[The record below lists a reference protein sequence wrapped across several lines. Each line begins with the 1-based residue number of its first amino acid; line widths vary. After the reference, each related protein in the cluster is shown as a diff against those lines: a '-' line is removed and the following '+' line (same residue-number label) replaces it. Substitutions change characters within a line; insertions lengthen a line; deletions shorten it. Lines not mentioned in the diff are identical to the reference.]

1 MFRAYLQLERSMD
14 TIGAANEWRDGRVLE
29 HQQSG
34 PTLSRMVLGLRLR
47 RLREAGRVTG
57 AQAAEAIRVTEA
69 QFERVEHGRA
79 GIGVAEVIGL
89 LSRYGVTDDVERETV
104 VTLAEQAALPAWWH
118 SYRDVVPGWLEA
130 YLGLEQA
137 ATMIRSYEVQFVH
150 GLLQTEA
157 YARAVIALGHPDATK
172 GEIER
177 RVELRMLR
185 QQVLS
190 GEQAP
195 HLWAVVDE
203 AVLRRPIGGPAT
215 MRAQFEHLVDVSE
228 LPHITLQVIPFHAS
242 GRVAASGPITL
253 LRLPERELPDVVY
266 LEQLTSALY
275 PYHPA
280 DIEQYWHVMNRLVTE
295 AEPPIA
301 TRAILDR
308 MMTEV

>member
-1 MFRAYLQLERSMD
+1 MD

-34 PTLSRMVLGLRLR
+34 PTLPRMVLGLRLR
-47 RLREAGRVTG
+47 HLREASGVTR
-57 AQAAEAIRVTEA
+57 AQAARAIRVSETKL
-69 QFERVEHGRA
+69 ERIEHGRA
-79 GIGVAEVIGL
+79 DVGVADVTGL
-89 LSRYGVTDDVERETV
+89 LARFGVTDEAEREIL
-104 VTLAEQAALPAWWH
+104 VTLIEQATLPAWWH
-118 SYRDVVPGWLEA
+118 PYRDVVPGWLEA
-130 YLGLEQA
+130 YLGLERA
-137 ATMIRSYEVQFVH
+137 ATVIRCYEPQFVH
-150 GLLQTEA
+150 GLLQTAA
-157 YARAVIALGHPDATK
+157 YARAVIELGHPDAPK

-177 RVELRMLR
+177 RVELRMTR
-185 QQVLS
+185 RQVLH

-215 MRAQFEHLVDVSE
+215 MRAQFEHLVEISE
-228 LPHITLQVIPFHAS
+228 LPHVTLQVIPFHAA
-242 GRVAASGPITL
+242 GRIAAGGPITL

-266 LEQLTSALY
+266 LEQLNSALY

-308 MMTEV
+308 MLTEI

>member
-1 MFRAYLQLERSMD
+1 MD

-34 PTLSRMVLGLRLR
+34 PTLPRMVLGLRLR
-47 RLREAGRVTG
+47 RLREASGVPRTHV
-57 AQAAEAIRVTEA
+57 ARAVRLTEPEL
-69 QFERVEHGRA
+69 ERIEHGRA
-79 GIGVAEVIGL
+79 DVGVADVLDL
-89 LSRYGVTDDVERETV
+89 LACYGVRDDAERETLV
-104 VTLAEQAALPAWWH
+104 ALIEQAAAPAWWH
-118 SYRDVVPGWLEA
+118 PYRDVVPCWLEA
-130 YLGLEQA
+130 YLGLERA
-137 ATMIRSYEVQFVH
+137 ATVIRSYEPQFVH
-150 GLLQTEA
+150 GLLQTAA
-157 YARAVIALGHPDATK
+157 YARAVIALGHPNASK

-177 RVELRMLR
+177 RMELRMKR
-185 QQVLS
+185 RQVLHD
-190 GEQAP
+190 EQAP

-215 MRAQFEHLVDVSE
+215 MRAQFEHLVEISE
-228 LPHITLQVIPFHAS
+228 LPHVTLQVIPFHA
-242 GRVAASGPITL
+242 AARTAAGGPITL

-266 LEQLTSALY
+266 LEQLNSALY

-308 MMTEV
+308 MLTEV